1 MFGRIIWVDEYE
13 NMNMTSGPNKKHF
26 NQRVGID
33 TNLRVNS
40 SICTAQKMKF
50 FIKDLFNEC

>member
-1 MFGRIIWVDEYE
+1 
-13 NMNMTSGPNKKHF
+13 MTSGPNKKHF